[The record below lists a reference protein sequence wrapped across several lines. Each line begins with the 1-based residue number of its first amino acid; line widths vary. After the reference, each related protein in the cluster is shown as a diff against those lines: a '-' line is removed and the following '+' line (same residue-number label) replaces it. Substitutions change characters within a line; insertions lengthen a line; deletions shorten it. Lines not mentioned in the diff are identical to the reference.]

1 MRRFPAL
8 DGLRAVAA
16 ILVIMHHYG
25 GGPWGWISGWIGV
38 HIFFVLS
45 GFLITTLALREEDR
59 TGRVS
64 LRSFYLRRAFRI
76 LPVYFA
82 VLGINIALHVL
93 RGDFRSSGLA
103 DNLIFYFTFTN
114 EYVSSPF
121 APFAQSWTLGV
132 EQKFY
137 VVWPLLAFVLCAR
150 VFARRLAM
158 TLTTLAVMVLTLLPA
173 TDNHD
178 SIAVHYFPIVLGGL
192 LAIVLHHPKGFALLS
207 GLTRPVV
214 GALVGLAFLAVHW
227 SISPVFIWL
236 STGVVSFNDAYLIII
251 PTYACAVAL
260 FLPTLLTP
268 GPGRWLLSTPVM
280 RFIGERSYALYLVQG
295 VAGVAV
301 AATFPR
307 LHHWP
312 TLNWIGVG
320 LASLAIADLLHRH
333 LEQPLIKLGRDVVN
347 RRKKA
352 DPVAAEPERVP
363 APA

>member
-25 GGPWGWISGWIGV
+25 GGPWAWISGWIGV
-38 HIFFVLS
+38 HVFFVLS

-59 TGRVS
+59 SGQVS
-64 LRSFYLRRAFRI
+64 LRGFYLRRAFRI
-76 LPVYFA
+76 LPVYFV
-82 VLGINIALHVL
+82 VLGLNIALHVL

-114 EYVSSPF
+114 EYVTGPF
-121 APFAQSWTLGV
+121 APFAHSWTLGV

-137 VVWPLLAFVLCAR
+137 LVWPLLAFVLCAR

-173 TDNHD
+173 TNNHD

-207 GLTRPVV
+207 GLTKPVV
-214 GALVGLAFLAVHW
+214 GALAGLAFLAVHW
-227 SISPVFIWL
+227 SIWPAFYWL
-236 STGVVSFNDAYLIII
+236 SDGVVSVNDAYLIVI
-251 PTYACAVAL
+251 PVYGLAVAL
-260 FLPTLLTP
+260 LLPTLLAP
-268 GPGRWLLSTPVM
+268 GPGRWLLSTRPMV
-280 RFIGERSYALYLVQG
+280 FIGERSYSVYLVQG
-295 VAGVAV
+295 VGGVAV
-301 AATFPR
+301 AATIPR

-320 LASLAIADLLHRH
+320 LASLAVADLLYRFV
-333 LEQPLIKLGRDVVN
+333 EQPLIRVGRDVVN

-352 DPVAAEPERVP
+352 AQAEGVLVP
-363 APA
+363 A